1 MLRWLCLAT
10 VLLAAA
16 PPTLAQVVRQPL
28 VLRRAP
34 VLVPDAEAAA
44 PFDAIK
50 ADAVALAAAKIAP
63 ADADGLLAY
72 FERRTL
78 SDVDANAIQA
88 VIDRLGAESFG
99 DRLKAMDDAEKYGP
113 AAVGPLRKATAIDP
127 TNVNAANFEL
137 AYRAGE
143 VLKRLEKVPHA
154 GIAIAA
160 VRALAKVP
168 HPRTSRVLLG
178 FLPQAD
184 DQATAEEIQRTL
196 VVVASVGGKA
206 DAFLVESL
214 KDRSTL
220 KRVYAATALIE
231 GGDAKLR
238 VRLPDAY
245 PKVVE
250 AARAEA
256 DPDAKFVMTLA
267 LAVTARDKEA
277 VGAILA
283 MLPELARGRLWQAE
297 DLLLVLAGADA
308 PKVAFG
314 ATKPAVVA
322 AQAAWQ
328 AWWAKASP
336 TLDLDKVT
344 YAPRVQGK
352 TLLVVMDPRNG
363 SGYVAELGPDLKER
377 WRMTNLS
384 SPHDAQVLPDGTV
397 AVAENNISSV
407 SVRDTAGR
415 LLTQKA
421 ITGNAAR
428 RIYGPPHQLQVL
440 PGGDFVVVCRNVV
453 VELKR
458 DKPDQPVVF
467 DRSNNH
473 DIIAATRLPDGETAV
488 LLLTATDRDHLI
500 VLDKAGKELPDRK
513 VKTGLLPYQ
522 GHMVTSG
529 ENRVLLTEQQKV
541 VEYDLK
547 EKKAVWSHAVM
558 SARSVQ
564 RLPNGNTL
572 MVEGNNS
579 GEGSNRVIEVTPAGE
594 EVWTHRL
601 PGGLM
606 VVRAYRR

>member
-16 PPTLAQVVRQPL
+16 PPTPAQVVRQPR
-28 VLRRAP
+28 VLGKVVA
-34 VLVPDAEAAA
+34 LVPDAEPAA
-44 PFDAIK
+44 PFEAAK
-50 ADAVALAAAKIAP
+50 ADKAALAAAKIAP
-63 ADADGLLAY
+63 GDADGLLAY

-78 SDVDANAIQA
+78 TDIDANAIQA
-88 VIDRLGAESFG
+88 VIERLGAESFG

-113 AAVGPLRKATAIDP
+113 AAVGPLRRATAIDP

-154 GIAIAA
+154 GIAVAA

-168 HPRTSRVLLG
+168 NPRTSRVLLG

-184 DQATAEEIQRTL
+184 DQTTAEEIQRTL
-196 VVVASVGGKA
+196 VAVASAGGKA
-206 DAFLVESL
+206 DGFLVESL
-214 KDRSTL
+214 NDRSPL

-250 AARAEA
+250 AARVES

-267 LAVTARDKEA
+267 LAVTARDKSA

-283 MLPELARGRLWQAE
+283 MLPELPRGRLWQAE

-314 ATKPAVVA
+314 ATKPAVA
-322 AQAAWQ
+322 KAQAAWQ

-336 TLDLDKVT
+336 TLDLDKVA
-344 YAPRVQGK
+344 YAPRVVGK
-352 TLLVVMDPRNG
+352 TLLVAMDPRNG

-384 SPHDAQVLPDGTV
+384 SPHDAVVLADGTV
-397 AVAENNISSV
+397 AVAENNIGSV

-415 LLTQKA
+415 VLAQKPT
-421 ITGNAAR
+421 TGNAAR
-428 RIYGPPHQLQVL
+428 RIYGQPDQLQVL
-440 PGGDFVVVCRNVV
+440 PGGDVLVVCRVAV
-453 VELKR
+453 LEMKR
-458 DKPDQPVVF
+458 DKPDQVIVF
-467 DRSNNH
+467 DRMNNH
-473 DIIAATRLPDGETAV
+473 DINAAVRLPNGETVV
-488 LLLTATDRDHLI
+488 LLQTPPDHLI
-500 VLDKAGKELPDRK
+500 LLDKAGKELPDSKIK
-513 VKTGLLPYQ
+513 VGQPGYQ
-522 GHMVTSG
+522 GHMTNSG
-529 ENRVLLTEQQKV
+529 ENRVLLSEQQKV

-547 EKKAVWSHAVM
+547 EKKAVWSHPAVN
-558 SARSVQ
+558 ARCLQ

-572 MVEGNNS
+572 IVDGNGS
-579 GEGSNRVIEVTPAGE
+579 ADGSNRVVEVTPAGE

-601 PGGLM
+601 GNGLM
-606 VVRAYRR
+606 ITRAYRR